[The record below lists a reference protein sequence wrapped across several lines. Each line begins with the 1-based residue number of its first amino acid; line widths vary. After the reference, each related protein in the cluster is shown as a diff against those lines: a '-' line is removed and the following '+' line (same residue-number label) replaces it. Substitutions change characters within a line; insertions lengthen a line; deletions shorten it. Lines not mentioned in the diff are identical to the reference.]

1 MTALSATAASVEV
14 GKRDIG
20 CVPSS
25 VVLRGSLTSTAGS
38 GFRARDLPTGGNCVC
53 VDSMC
58 GVLEWERQM
67 QHLVKPGLL
76 LGRERS
82 FKAIKRRPDRNRYPA
97 QYCGI
102 DFPARQVR

>member
-20 CVPSS
+20 CVLR
-25 VVLRGSLTSTAGS
+25 VVFSAKLLTPTAGS
-38 GFRARDLPTGGNCVC
+38 VFRAGEPSLPEGNCAGNS

-58 GVLEWERQM
+58 GVLEWEREM

-82 FKAIKRRPDRNRYPA
+82 FKTIKSRPDR
-97 QYCGI
+97 I
-102 DFPARQVR
+102 DARQNGRPV